1 MLSASQRNH
10 CVTARPRSGGAGAM
24 TPEERLAAEREAAL
38 VEARLRSGP
47 PERRPAWGERSPL
60 PLERSRRLTRPMAA
74 AGYAF
79 RGGTLAPGQGDDPP
93 GHRSRR
99 GLGARIESRSPTRS
113 PSATCYPYDC
123 DGNDHCPGLAATGPI
138 SASPGSRHGLDETRA
153 SGTARA
159 SRRPRSRSG
168 RQRRRSGPTG
178 GTGRS
183 ADDQGAYVRRLECQV
198 AELRDTMSLLA
209 DVNTREVEELAWRRR
224 TAATRQSGR
233 APGGRRR
240 RPSGGDTFGRGGHSG
255 SPGRASGRM
264 PVTKGAFAGRVSDAI
279 AESRAH
285 ARVASAI
292 DKETERSQGREEALR
307 RRQALAEAE
316 AAAAEADEAEEA
328 TQQPRAELAGG
339 HDEDQAED
347 KQSRR
352 RQQQKQTG
360 PSGGDGDADED
371 KDDDEGGDGY
381 GSESEETG
389 AETIARRRFEEEKRR
404 LEEEETAMRRWRFR
418 AKPVPRSTREA
429 LYDKVVSQ
437 AATRR
442 RLHHEARLEELE
454 STMKPFERMEAGDR
468 RRREEQ
474 ARRRRER
481 EEAEERQLRQAA
493 RFRANPVPVTTR
505 EPDEESRARQERD
518 AMRTERVA
526 HRALTLLS
534 NAALPPRM
542 ELRKEEEAAKARQAA
557 VEKRR
562 AEAEAARQNRIRP
575 TPLPDFER
583 LHGKFVRAL
592 RTSKTARAPTAP
604 EPFSFDSE
612 QRRAEEAA
620 RAEARR
626 AEEEERLAKM
636 MSRPVPHSSGGGG
649 GGGGGGAREARL
661 LQELRSTVS
670 GGAGSD
676 PGAMTGTRLAATMG
690 EGGFR
695 VTMTRA
701 AELRIEAR
709 QRAIRERQAAEAAA
723 ARKEEELAR
732 RQKETDRLV
741 RPVVLRL
748 EQQRRP
754 TPLAW
759 QLDDDTPEAR
769 ERRRADRLAAQAKR
783 EELAAGVAKAVERR
797 EMLFLRGSVDKER
810 GEAERRALLRV
821 AGSVADGAASS
832 HGGGAASRGA
842 AWHEME
848 TTGGIAGQ
856 RDILFSEEER
866 SALGGGAASTGDDDE

>member
-1 MLSASQRNH
+1 ML
-10 CVTARPRSGGAGAM
+10 TA
-24 TPEERLAAEREAAL
+24 
-38 VEARLRSGP
+38 
-47 PERRPAWGERSPL
+47 
-60 PLERSRRLTRPMAA
+60 
-74 AGYAF
+74 
-79 RGGTLAPGQGDDPP
+79 
-93 GHRSRR
+93 
-99 GLGARIESRSPTRS
+99 
-113 PSATCYPYDC
+113 
-123 DGNDHCPGLAATGPI
+123 
-138 SASPGSRHGLDETRA
+138 
-153 SGTARA
+153 
-159 SRRPRSRSG
+159 
-168 RQRRRSGPTG
+168 
-178 GTGRS
+178 
-183 ADDQGAYVRRLECQV
+183 
-198 AELRDTMSLLA
+198 
-209 DVNTREVEELAWRRR
+209 
-224 TAATRQSGR
+224 
-233 APGGRRR
+233 
-240 RPSGGDTFGRGGHSG
+240 
-255 SPGRASGRM
+255 
-264 PVTKGAFAGRVSDAI
+264 
-279 AESRAH
+279 
-285 ARVASAI
+285 
-292 DKETERSQGREEALR
+292 
-307 RRQALAEAE
+307 
-316 AAAAEADEAEEA
+316 
-328 TQQPRAELAGG
+328 
-339 HDEDQAED
+339 
-347 KQSRR
+347 
-352 RQQQKQTG
+352 
-360 PSGGDGDADED
+360 
-371 KDDDEGGDGY
+371 
-381 GSESEETG
+381 EETG

-649 GGGGGGAREARL
+649 GGGGGGGAREARL

-866 SALGGGAASTGDDDE
+866 TALGGGAASTGDDDE